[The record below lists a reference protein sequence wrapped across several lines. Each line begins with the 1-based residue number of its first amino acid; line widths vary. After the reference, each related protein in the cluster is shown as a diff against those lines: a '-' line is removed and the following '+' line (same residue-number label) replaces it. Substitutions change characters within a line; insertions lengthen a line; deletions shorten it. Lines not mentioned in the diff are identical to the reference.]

1 MKIRFLITNAYG
13 VGGTIKTTYNLA
25 GELAKR
31 HDVEIVSLHKNRE
44 APAFAV
50 PPGVKV
56 RRLTDR
62 SRSAQAADRAAVGR
76 RRLRVWA
83 KRLLR
88 LCPSVLIHRADY
100 RYKRFSLHSDM
111 HLWRFIRSVDDG
123 VLVGTRAGL
132 NLAIARLARPSV
144 VAVGQEHLNLS
155 KYKPALRKS
164 FRELY
169 PRLEAYSTLTERD
182 AAAFRKLLGDQV
194 NVVCIPN
201 GIPAVKGPRSDNSSR
216 VVVAAGRLAPQKG
229 FDRLIPAWAQ
239 VREKHPDWELRI
251 FGGGRLKRELEQL
264 IAEHRLEGS
273 VRLMGY
279 TDRLPEEMAKGSF
292 YVMSSRFEGFPM
304 VLLEAMATGLPV
316 VSFDCPN
323 GPRDLISEGK
333 DGFVVPNGN
342 VRALAGGINKMI
354 ELRDDVRRSFGE
366 AAFEKA
372 EQYRVD
378 AVAVRWERLF
388 EDLLNAHADGRRR
401 GVRRRELLG
410 AARSGSG

>member
-1 MKIRFLITNAYG
+1 VKIRFLITNAYG
-13 VGGTIKTTYNLA
+13 VGGTIKTTYNVA

-31 HDVEIVSLHKNRE
+31 HDVEIVSLHRNRE
-44 APAFAV
+44 VPAFAV

-62 SRSAQAADRAAVGR
+62 SRSAQAADRTAVGR

-100 RYKRFSLHSDM
+100 RYKRFSLHTDM
-111 HLWRFIRSVDDG
+111 HLWRFIRSVEDG
-123 VLVGTRAGL
+123 VLVGTRAAF
-132 NLAIARLARPSV
+132 NLVIARLARPGV
-144 VAVGQEHLNLS
+144 VAVGQEHLNFT
-155 KYKPALRKS
+155 KYKPALREA
-164 FRELY
+164 FREAY
-169 PRLEAYSTLTERD
+169 PHLEAYATLTERD
-182 AAAFRKLLGDQV
+182 AAAFRQLLGNNA

-201 GIPAVKGPRSDNSSR
+201 GIPAVEGPRSDNSSR
-216 VVVAAGRLAPQKG
+216 IVVAAGRLAPQKG
-229 FDRLIPAWAQ
+229 FDRLIPAWAR
-239 VREKHPDWELRI
+239 VHEKHPDWELRI
-251 FGGGRLKRELEQL
+251 FGGGRLKGELEQL
-264 IAEHRLEGS
+264 IAEHGLEES

-279 TDRLPEEMAKGSF
+279 TNQLPEEMARASF
-292 YVMSSRFEGFPM
+292 YVMSSHFEGFPM

-323 GPRDLISEGK
+323 GPRDLVSEGR

-342 VRALAGGINKMI
+342 VRALADGINKMI
-354 ELRDDVRRSFGE
+354 ELGDDARRSFGE

-372 EQYRVD
+372 AQYRVD
-378 AVAVRWERLF
+378 AVAVRWEQLF
-388 EDLLNAHADGRRR
+388 EDLLSAHADGRRR

-410 AARSGSG
+410 AARLGSR